1 VRKKN
6 MFRKEQNTL
15 GEKHHPDEKTSS
27 GKKEK
32 HVPERAKHV
41 RRKTSSGKIKIFQ
54 KEKNIFW

>member
-41 RRKTSSGKIKIFQ
+41 RRKTSSG
-54 KEKNIFW
+54 